1 MRAPAGSRRARA
13 PTFLPLLI
21 GILVVY
27 AVIVGSGTST
37 VGQIARLVTFVGV
50 LIVAIR
56 ISRRRG
62 SVLRLAIG
70 VGVGLGAI
78 VLVAAFG
85 TPALLEG
92 TLAVVQFALVAA
104 AIASLARL
112 LASWRRVDLATVLG
126 VLCVYLLLALLF
138 AELYQ
143 LGSVIQDGFL
153 RGVTGTPTASDCL
166 YLSVITLATV
176 GYGDITPA
184 TQFGRTIAI
193 TEALVGQLYLV
204 SVVAAVVAGWR
215 ASRRDD
221 AV

>member
-1 MRAPAGSRRARA
+1 
-13 PTFLPLLI
+13 
-21 GILVVY
+21 
-27 AVIVGSGTST
+27 
-37 VGQIARLVTFVGV
+37 
-50 LIVAIR
+50 
-56 ISRRRG
+56 
-62 SVLRLAIG
+62 
-70 VGVGLGAI
+70 

-215 ASRRDD
+215 ANRRDD